1 MSVIDPLR
9 LEVQS
14 CEVSYTL
21 QVNLHLFFMT
31 LLTAFR
37 QLYVTDITLN
47 EAILLE
53 VQFRVFES
61 FGEEEPPNFQ
71 FCQPDQRGEFS
82 CLS

>member
-53 VQFRVFES
+53 VQFRVGLNPLVKRS
-61 FGEEEPPNFQ
+61 HQICNFVSQ
-71 FCQPDQRGEFS
+71 TTR
-82 CLS
+82 